1 MIFTKLVNRKICH
14 FNTLVPQ
21 FPLFPSEIHTLYMK
35 NTKSQKFEKIPHAYV
50 CKKVGNMGNK
60 EKKPSKINALMAFFV
75 GNKKGNNGE
84 QWGTRR
90 NNEEEIR

>member
-1 MIFTKLVNRKICH
+1 MCV
-14 FNTLVPQ
+14 
-21 FPLFPSEIHTLYMK
+21 
-35 NTKSQKFEKIPHAYV
+35 
-50 CKKVGNMGNK
+50 KKVGNMGNK